1 MTRLF
6 TFPPSPRENGFG
18 LCGWWMAALLEQD
31 ESAYCAFGY
40 GETEQTA
47 IDNLSFDVMLNDSI
61 DLTQIPAT
69 VPVLARVID
78 RVDCLEKN
86 VEIIRRD
93 YDLVN
98 NDEHK
103 RLLADSIND
112 LNKAQTILSKL
123 RETDQ

>member
-6 TFPPSPRENGFG
+6 TFPPAPKENGFG
-18 LCGWWMAALLEQD
+18 LCGWWMAALLQD
-31 ESAYCAFGY
+31 NDSVYCALGY
-40 GETEQTA
+40 GETEQAA
-47 IDNLSFDVMLNDSI
+47 IDHLSFDVMLNDSI

-78 RVDCLEKN
+78 RVDCLTKN

-103 RLLADSIND
+103 RLLADSIKD

-123 RETDQ
+123 RETQ

>member
-6 TFPPSPRENGFG
+6 TFPPAPKENGFG
-18 LCGWWMAALLEQD
+18 LCGWWMAALLEQGA
-31 ESAYCAFGY
+31 SVYCVSGY
-40 GETEQTA
+40 GETEEDA
-47 IDNLSFDVMLNDSI
+47 IDNLASWVMVNDSI

-78 RVDCLEKN
+78 RVDCLTKN

-103 RLLADSIND
+103 RLLTDSVHN
-112 LNKAQTILSKL
+112 LNKAQTVLSKL
-123 RETDQ
+123 RETQ

>member
-47 IDNLSFDVMLNDSI
+47 IDNLSFDVMLNDLI

-112 LNKAQTILSKL
+112 LNKAQTVLSKL
-123 RETDQ
+123 RETQ

>member
-47 IDNLSFDVMLNDSI
+47 IDN
-61 DLTQIPAT
+61 LTQIPAT